1 MYQATRNLMLT
12 GEDTGYTRLPNSYH
26 IEPNACVCEK
36 CYKRM
41 LNKIAIFHKR
51 LDSYPT
57 RIYMKMR
64 EFCLE
69 KEPIADQVYYRT
81 LVMNQLRKNR
91 YANWEL
97 YKRRLE
103 RELETLTSEQILTI
117 NETFRAYK
125 KMKDIDKSIDKY
137 INKTNEKNE
146 SSNSE

>member
-1 MYQATRNLMLT
+1 
-12 GEDTGYTRLPNSYH
+12 
-26 IEPNACVCEK
+26 
-36 CYKRM
+36 
-41 LNKIAIFHKR
+41 
-51 LDSYPT
+51 
-57 RIYMKMR
+57 MR

-81 LVMNQLRKNR
+81 LIMNQLRKNR